1 MPYGII
7 YLATNTVNGKRYVGQ
22 TVRSLEERW
31 IEHCKPSPT
40 NFHAINA
47 AIQKYGKENFTIEKL
62 VEADSLDQLNK
73 DEDFYILLLGTLGS
87 HSGYNSRLGGS
98 LGRMTEEVKQKI
110 SVAHKGKKL
119 SPDHCES
126 IRRSHTGLRR
136 KYPYKPR
143 RDKGIVRSEE
153 TCRKI
158 SEAIKGNTNFAGKTH
173 SDEAKEKIRQSKLG
187 GKNHQ
192 FRHDVSS
199 EEIVAAYQSGKTMA
213 AIAKIVGMSRKGI
226 KKRLVKEGV
235 LRG

>member
-98 LGRMTEEVKQKI
+98 LGRMTEEVKRKIGNANRGKKRTLEQCARIGASRIGVPSPKSHVRSDKGCKRTPETCQKI
-110 SVAHKGKKL
+110 REALQGNKNCLGVKH
-119 SPDHCES
+119 
-126 IRRSHTGLRR
+126 
-136 KYPYKPR
+136 
-143 RDKGIVRSEE
+143 SEE
-153 TCRKI
+153 TRHKM
-158 SEAIKGNTNFAGKTH
+158 SLAATER
-173 SDEAKEKIRQSKLG
+173 EK
-187 GKNHQ
+187 
-192 FRHDVSS
+192 
-199 EEIVAAYQSGKTMA
+199 
-213 AIAKIVGMSRKGI
+213 
-226 KKRLVKEGV
+226 KKREARLSG
-235 LRG
+235 